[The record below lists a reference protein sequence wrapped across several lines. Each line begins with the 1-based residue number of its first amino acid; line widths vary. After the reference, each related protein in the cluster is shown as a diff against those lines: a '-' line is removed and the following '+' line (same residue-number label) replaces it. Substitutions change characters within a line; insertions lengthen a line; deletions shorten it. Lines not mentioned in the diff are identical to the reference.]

1 VRAIRRNG
9 ALGLVQRGEQKRG
22 GGHMSRS
29 FTRWA
34 MLALALLVFALS
46 IFSGVETR
54 RVVVLEAKIQHLKN
68 IQGALIEKFQ
78 HPETPEPFV
87 PNRPH
92 EI

>member
-1 VRAIRRNG
+1 
-9 ALGLVQRGEQKRG
+9 
-22 GGHMSRS
+22 MSRV

-54 RVVVLEAKIQHLKN
+54 RVVALEVKIEHLKN

-78 HPETPEPFV
+78 HPETPEAFV

-92 EI
+92 KI